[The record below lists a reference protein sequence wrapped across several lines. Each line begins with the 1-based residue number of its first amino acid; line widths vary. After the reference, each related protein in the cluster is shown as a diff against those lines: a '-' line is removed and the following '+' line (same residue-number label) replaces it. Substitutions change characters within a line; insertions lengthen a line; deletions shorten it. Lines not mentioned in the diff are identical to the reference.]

1 MTECAPMIMIV
12 SLPSV
17 SCPTPRITCRRK
29 RVMPAIAGQVMRL
42 LERRFLLMLH
52 DVDELAQW
60 IANVET
66 AHAPRF
72 ALGTVFNWQACFSDP
87 SESYLDVIHLD

>member
-1 MTECAPMIMIV
+1 
-12 SLPSV
+12 
-17 SCPTPRITCRRK
+17 
-29 RVMPAIAGQVMRL
+29 MPAMAGQVHAAVRAL
-42 LERRFLLMLH
+42 VLLMLH

-87 SESYLDVIHLD
+87 SESYLDVINLD